1 MKLNFKKFKKY
12 TKVDKLAFV
21 EVDIRETFAD
31 RIYNET
37 GTGIADLKLAEKIYA
52 SDENTD
58 FTNEEITRMRKHA
71 EGCIPWFLDG
81 FDNMLNNN

>member
-1 MKLNFKKFKKY
+1 MILNFKKFKKY
-12 TKVDKLAFV
+12 TKVDRSAFV

-52 SDENTD
+52 SDEDTD
-58 FTNEEITRMRKHA
+58 FTPDEVRRIRKHA
-71 EGCIPWFLDG
+71 EGCIPWFVDG
-81 FDNMLNNN
+81 LESMFNNN

>member
-12 TKVDKLAFV
+12 TKVDHSTFV
-21 EVDIRETFAD
+21 EIDIRETFAD

-58 FTNEEITRMRKHA
+58 FTLDEINRMRKHA
-71 EGCIPWFLDG
+71 EGCIPWFVDG